1 MKPLLALVLS
11 VAAFASAASGR
22 EPHLVLSKPSVVVLY
37 TPDRELSQ
45 AELNEPGFADFIDD
59 FQTYQMALAAA
70 LKGNRQVQFIATSAL
85 AVRLKGVQKP
95 LSRKALGGFGIVVFV
110 PGKPPAVFEGVATD
124 TDVLCELQRRLPKA
138 VVVHGCG
145 A

>member
-11 VAAFASAASGR
+11 VAISASAAQGC
-22 EPHLVLSKPSVVVLY
+22 EADLLLSKPSVVVLY

-45 AELNEPGFADFIDD
+45 AERNEPGFTDFIDD

-70 LKGNRQVQFIATSAL
+70 LKGNRQVQYLVTSAPC
-85 AVRLKGVQKP
+85 VRLKGVQQP
-95 LSRKALGGFGIVVFV
+95 VSRKALGGFGIVVFV

-124 TDVLCELQRRLPKA
+124 ADVLCELHRRLPKA
-138 VVVHGCG
+138 VVAHGCG